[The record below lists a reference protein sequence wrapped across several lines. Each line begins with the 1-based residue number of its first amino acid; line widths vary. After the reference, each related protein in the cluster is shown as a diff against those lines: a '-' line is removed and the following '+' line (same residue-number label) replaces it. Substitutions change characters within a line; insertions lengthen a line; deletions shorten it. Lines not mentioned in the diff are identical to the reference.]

1 MVGALLAICVVVL
14 VRPHGHHEP
23 PIGRLE
29 APTSDSL
36 ALGPLPKTSAPSR
49 EPDQP
54 ANRQEPRPKRV
65 RIPAIGVDAR
75 VVRLGLGPDKAMQ
88 TPSNVTDTGWFAP
101 GPEPGE
107 RGAAVIA
114 GHVDSTSGPGV
125 FYRLG
130 ELRRGDAIRVTVAGG
145 KVIRFRVTGLER
157 WPKASF
163 PTRRV
168 FGRTRAATL
177 RLVTCGGAFN
187 SATGHYV
194 DNTIVY
200 AVRFTAGRN

>member
-1 MVGALLAICVVVL
+1 MLGALLAICVVVL

-23 PIGRLE
+23 PIGRLQ

-36 ALGPLPKTSAPSR
+36 YVGALAPSR
-49 EPDQP
+49 RRAHR
-54 ANRQEPRPKRV
+54 ANRQEPRPTRI
-65 RIPAIGVDAR
+65 RIPAIGIDAR
-75 VVRLGLGPDKAMQ
+75 VVRLGLAPDKTMQ
-88 TPSNVTDTGWFAP
+88 TPANFTDTGWFAP

-114 GHVDSTSGPGV
+114 GHVDSTSGPAV

-130 ELRRGDAIRVTVAGG
+130 ELRRGNAIRVTVAGG

-157 WPKASF
+157 WPKTSF

-168 FGRTRAATL
+168 FARTRRATL